1 MKENNDNTEQEQKPE
16 IVKILNREFDVSTPE
31 GKAQLQGF
39 TEALAVSAGKNAQEK
54 DEFQKKYE
62 SLSQQYSFKSE
73 SVDFQEAKQKVA
85 QMREEGVSEE
95 QIDNYWLTF
104 SQLSAKAASKG
115 NDYDVFWAEY
125 KGKRPELFASLTKM
139 EQDMYKKH
147 IQETYLN
154 QLQTAE
160 NPLVFMDQL
169 FEDKVRSLNAKKPLE
184 VSEPEDK
191 VPASLSKSRQAR
203 PLTNF
208 NTKELNPDEID
219 EKEKQKTLELMAEFS
234 KSLV

>member
-1 MKENNDNTEQEQKPE
+1 MENNNNDTKQNPQ

-39 TEALAVSAGKNAQEK
+39 TEALAVTAGKNAQEK

-62 SLSQQYSFKSE
+62 SLSQQYSFASE
-73 SVDFQEAKQKVA
+73 SVDYQEAKQKVA

-95 QIDNYWLTF
+95 QIDNYWLNF

-125 KGKRPELFASLTKM
+125 KGKRPELFSALTKI

-147 IQETYLN
+147 IKETYLS
-154 QLQTAE
+154 QLQNSD
-160 NPLVFMDQL
+160 NPLAVMDQL
-169 FEDKVRSLNAKKPLE
+169 FEDKVRSLNSARDVE
-184 VSEPEDK
+184 DSEDK
-191 VPASLSKSRQAR
+191 VPASLGGSKKAK
-203 PLTNF
+203 PM
-208 NTKELNPDEID
+208 TKLDTTKISPEEID
-219 EKEKQKTLELMAEFS
+219 EKDQAEQARLMAELT
-234 KSLV
+234 KRLV